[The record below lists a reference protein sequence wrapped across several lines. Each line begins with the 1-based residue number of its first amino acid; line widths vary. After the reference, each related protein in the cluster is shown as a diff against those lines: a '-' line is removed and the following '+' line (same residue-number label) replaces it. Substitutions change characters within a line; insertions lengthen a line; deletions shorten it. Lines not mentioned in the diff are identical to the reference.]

1 MCNIIFWGSGEIFH
15 VFKIDFQAS
24 TGKKLREK
32 KHRKLYGTCEFD
44 VKHSAVVCTN
54 FMLILQFA

>member
-32 KHRKLYGTCEFD
+32 NTENFTEHVNLVF
-44 VKHSAVVCTN
+44 KHSAVVCTN